1 LADHDDKPAY
11 DHTDAPSPLALAFS
25 GGEVEPLPKSAD
37 LLGAHFHATGKEMR
51 SGDGACRFRLLRCHT
66 TEDRG
71 RGRPPTGS
79 RVGVLSASSL
89 DCLVLPS
96 TSRLCIRRF
105 ENSDVQTDDERTI
118 GKDRMFLHQTT
129 SWAHRVEDNEP
140 HLFDA
145 SAARVKLAPSNV
157 SVSAPEN
164 LVLFA
169 QPRSK
174 FAQRVAPVI
183 TANNLA
189 RQLSQQSRRE
199 SGSEV
204 FAVLLAC
211 RRARC
216 VALLRRR
223 AARLRSN
230 RGYIW

>member
-1 LADHDDKPAY
+1 
-11 DHTDAPSPLALAFS
+11 
-25 GGEVEPLPKSAD
+25 
-37 LLGAHFHATGKEMR
+37 
-51 SGDGACRFRLLRCHT
+51 
-66 TEDRG
+66 
-71 RGRPPTGS
+71 
-79 RVGVLSASSL
+79 
-89 DCLVLPS
+89 
-96 TSRLCIRRF
+96 
-105 ENSDVQTDDERTI
+105 
-118 GKDRMFLHQTT
+118 MFLHQTT
-129 SWAHRVEDNEP
+129 SWAHRVEDDEP
-140 HLFDA
+140 HSFDA

-164 LVLFA
+164 RVLFA

-189 RQLSQQSRRE
+189 RQLSRQSRRE

-223 AARLRSN
+223 AARLGSN